1 MLAFKILQP
10 FYFSWFY
17 KNLLTITITL
27 LLISHRER
35 FVMDFEKL
43 TELIIQLEVDLIGS
57 AVQEALKE
65 KKSPFDVLNAL
76 TKGMD
81 EVGRRYEQKEYYLT
95 ELVLAGETMKEAFK
109 VLKPALAAADKST
122 NKVKI
127 ILATVKG
134 DNHDI
139 GKNILGSLLLSS
151 GFELYDLGMD
161 VSDSV
166 IVNKVKETGAN
177 IIALS
182 SLLTMTVEQIK
193 VVHEAL
199 KKAGL
204 RDKVKLIVGGAPLNK
219 DLAMKL
225 GADDFAEDA
234 VDGVKHIKKLAA
246 S

>member
-1 MLAFKILQP
+1 
-10 FYFSWFY
+10 
-17 KNLLTITITL
+17 
-27 LLISHRER
+27 
-35 FVMDFEKL
+35 MDFEKL
-43 TELIIQLEVDLIGS
+43 TELIIELEVDDIAD
-57 AVQEALKE
+57 AVKEALEMDQKD
-65 KKSPFDVLNAL
+65 PFDILNAL

-81 EVGRRYEQKEYYLT
+81 EVGKRYEEKEYYLT

-109 VLKPALAAADKST
+109 ILQPALAAVDKSQD
-122 NKVKI
+122 KVKI

-151 GFELYDLGMD
+151 GFELLDLGMD
-161 VSDSV
+161 VDEKI
-166 IVNKVKETGAN
+166 IVEKVKETGAQ

-199 KKAGL
+199 KEAGI
-204 RDKVKLIVGGAPLNK
+204 RDKVKLIVGGAPLNME
-219 DLAMKL
+219 LAKRL

-234 VDGVKHIKKLAA
+234 VDGVKHIKQLA
-246 S
+246 SM

>member
-1 MLAFKILQP
+1 
-10 FYFSWFY
+10 
-17 KNLLTITITL
+17 
-27 LLISHRER
+27 
-35 FVMDFEKL
+35 MDFEKL
-43 TELIIQLEVDLIGS
+43 TELIIELEVDDIAD
-57 AVQEALKE
+57 AVKEALEVDQKE
-65 KKSPFDVLNAL
+65 PFDVLNAL

-81 EVGRRYEQKEYYLT
+81 EVGKRYEEKEYYLT

-109 VLKPALAAADKST
+109 ILQPALAAVDKSQE
-122 NKVKI
+122 KVKI

-151 GFELYDLGMD
+151 GFELHDLGMD
-161 VSDSV
+161 VDEKT
-166 IVNKVKETGAN
+166 IVEKVKETGAD

-199 KKAGL
+199 KEAGL
-204 RDKVKLIVGGAPLNK
+204 REEVKLIVGGAPLNME
-219 DLAMKL
+219 LAKRL

-234 VDGVKHIKKLAA
+234 VEGVKHIKQLAGM
-246 S
+246 